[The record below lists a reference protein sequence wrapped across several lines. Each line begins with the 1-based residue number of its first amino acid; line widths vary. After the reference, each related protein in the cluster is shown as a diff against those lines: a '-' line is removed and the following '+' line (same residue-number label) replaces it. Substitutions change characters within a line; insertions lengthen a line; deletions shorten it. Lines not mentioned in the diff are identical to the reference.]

1 MKRRDFIAATVTSA
15 ATATVGGS
23 TLLHAPATFA
33 QAAWPSKPIRWIC
46 PYAAG
51 GPTDI
56 VSRVVA
62 SELSKALGQ
71 PVIVDNRPG
80 ANANIGAELAAKS
93 APDGYTIF
101 LGTGSSHGINSA
113 IYPKLAYDP
122 VKDFA
127 PVALLTESML
137 FLIVN
142 NDFPVRSVKELI
154 AYAKANPGKI
164 SYASVGNGSAHH
176 LAMEW
181 FKLRTGTFMVH
192 IPYRGSAP
200 AVQDLIGGRVQVMFD
215 ASAAPQIRA
224 GTVRGLATASTR
236 RWPQLPDLPSLAE
249 VGMPDFHVGGWF
261 GMFVPVGTPR
271 AIIDRLATEAQKI
284 MALPEVRQRVAAMGL
299 NVFSGGPDETARWVA
314 GEMRKW
320 PPVVK
325 ASGARADD

>member
-1 MKRRDFIAATVTSA
+1 MKRRQVITAMAAAAAFPGTVLS
-15 ATATVGGS
+15 
-23 TLLHAPATFA
+23 

-46 PYAAG
+46 PFAGG

-56 VSRVVA
+56 VSRLMA
-62 SELSKALGQ
+62 AELSKVLGQ
-71 PVIVDNRPG
+71 QVVVENRPG
-80 ANANIGAELAAKS
+80 ANANIGAELAAK
-93 APDGYTIF
+93 APPDGYTVF

-113 IYPKLAYDP
+113 IYPRLNYDP

-142 NDFPVRSVKELI
+142 NNLPVKSVPELI

-176 LAMEW
+176 LAMEM
-181 FKLRTGTFMVH
+181 FKLRTRTFMVH

-200 AVQDLIGGRVQVMFD
+200 AVQDLLAGQVQVMFD
-215 ASAAPQIRA
+215 ASTAQHIRA
-224 GTVRGLATASTR
+224 GTLRGLATASTK
-236 RWPQLPDLPSLAE
+236 RWPQLPDLPALAE
-249 VGMPDFHVGGWF
+249 VGVPDFHVGGWF
-261 GMFVPVGTPR
+261 GMFVPTGTPR
-271 AIIDRLATEAQKI
+271 PLIDRLSTEAARI
-284 MALPEVRQRVAAMGL
+284 LTLPEVRQRIQALGL
-299 NVFSGGPDETARWVA
+299 NIFSAGPEEAARWVA
-314 GEMRKW
+314 SEMLKW